1 VNTLDVSYNNISE
14 FPSAM
19 VYNMPTLQNLY
30 FHHNQLTNVPGNAF
44 FNLSNIEIINFSYN
58 LLTTFELWALLVKTS
73 ADFTNNQISSITNT
87 LFLNLSE
94 YTLSDASIYLTNNS
108 PTINLTDAIYEMYD
122 SCSEVY
128 EWLFASLPDDELT
141 KPILTSAL
149 TYIYFGT
156 TQINCNCDQ
165 SYLVQMIESSFGRQ
179 DIDVLLTIPIY
190 NATCIGN
197 TRFLDSTCNS
207 GTDPPNSSVDFSKV
221 YPRECKILASEAGN
235 LTNIQNISVPT
246 VNVVRYEFIEI
257 HIDLFICKWILSNF
271 LNFK

>member
-1 VNTLDVSYNNISE
+1 MSTLDVSYNNISE

-19 VYNMPTLQNLY
+19 IYYMPTLQNLY

-44 FNLSNIEIINFSYN
+44 FDLSNIEIIDFSYN
-58 LLTTFELWALLVKTS
+58 LLTTFELWALLVQTS

-87 LFLNLSE
+87 LFLNLSQ
-94 YTLSDASIYLTNNS
+94 YTLSDARIYLTNNS
-108 PTINLTDAIYEMYD
+108 ATINLTDALYEMYS

-128 EWLFASLPDDELT
+128 EWLFESLPEDQLT

-149 TYIYFGT
+149 TYISFGT

-165 SYLVQMIESSFGRQ
+165 SYLVQMIANLFGGQ
-179 DIDVLLTIPIY
+179 PNDEPMNIPIY

-207 GTDPPNSSVDFSKV
+207 GSDPPNSSVDFSKV
-221 YPRECKILASEAGN
+221 YPRLCKINSSEDGS

-246 VNVVRYEFIEI
+246 LNVVRYECIEI
-257 HIDLFICKWILSNF
+257 RKDLFICK
-271 LNFK
+271 